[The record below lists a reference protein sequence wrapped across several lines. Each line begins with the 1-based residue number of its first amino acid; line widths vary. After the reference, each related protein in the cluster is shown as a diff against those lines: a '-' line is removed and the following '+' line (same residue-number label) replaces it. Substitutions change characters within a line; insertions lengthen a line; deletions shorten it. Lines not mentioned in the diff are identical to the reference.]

1 MIRYFVS
8 FVIPA
13 GIMDFLEDFLV
24 YLYPYVLTL
33 LMPTWVMA
41 QSYSHGSTDGTR

>member
-8 FVIPA
+8 FVIPV
-13 GIMDFLEDFLV
+13 GIMDFLEDLLV

-33 LMPTWVMA
+33 LMPT
-41 QSYSHGSTDGTR
+41 